1 MCFYQF
7 YWFCF
12 PFPFDSGKIIETSIL
27 QIKYN
32 MKNTSMHTYLITD
45 LYSIYIN
52 EHKNYIYSNL
62 SYNMILSKY
71 SIGLKSNKLFHQ
83 IGDHILNQFIS
94 IKFM

>member
-1 MCFYQF
+1 
-7 YWFCF
+7 
-12 PFPFDSGKIIETSIL
+12 
-27 QIKYN
+27 

-52 EHKNYIYSNL
+52 EHKNYIYTNL

-71 SIGLKSNKLFHQ
+71 SIGLKSNKLYHK
-83 IGDHILNQFIS
+83 IGDHILNQLIS